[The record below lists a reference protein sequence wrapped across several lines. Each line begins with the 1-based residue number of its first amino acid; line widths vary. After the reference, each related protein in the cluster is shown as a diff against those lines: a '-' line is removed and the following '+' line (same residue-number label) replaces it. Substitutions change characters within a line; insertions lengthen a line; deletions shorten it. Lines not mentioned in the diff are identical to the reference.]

1 MVAAENTDGSGR
13 AIGAIA
19 RHGSAAVPTAIAVA
33 HAAARPANTPGRTAK
48 GFFHLFAGVA
58 GVGAGKASGAAG
70 TSPRNPRKMRSGV
83 NGGSRKRTPVASKIA
98 FAIAAAL
105 GTEADS
111 PTPSGG

>member
-13 AIGAIA
+13 TIGAIA
-19 RHGSAAVPTAIAVA
+19 RQGSAAVPTAMAVA
-33 HAAARPANTPGRTAK
+33 QTAASPANTLGRTAN
-48 GFFHLFAGVA
+48 GFFHLVDGVA
-58 GVGAGKASGAAG
+58 GPGSASGALGA
-70 TSPRNPRKMRSGV
+70 SPRSPRKMRSGV

-105 GTEADS
+105 GTDADS

>member
-19 RHGSAAVPTAIAVA
+19 RQGKAAVPMAIAVA
-33 HAAARPANTPGRTAK
+33 HAAASPANTPGRTAR
-48 GFFHLFAGVA
+48 GFFHLLEG
-58 GVGAGKASGAAG
+58 GAGNGTGIASAAPAA
-70 TSPRNPRKMRSGV
+70 SPRNPLRTRSGV

-111 PTPSGG
+111 P